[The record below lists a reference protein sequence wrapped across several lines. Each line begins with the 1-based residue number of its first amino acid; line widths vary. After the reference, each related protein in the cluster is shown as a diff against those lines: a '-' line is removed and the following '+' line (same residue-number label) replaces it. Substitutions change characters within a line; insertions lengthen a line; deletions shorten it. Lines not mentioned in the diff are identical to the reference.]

1 MASIIDDSKL
11 TCDEIIEK
19 TNNPNK
25 CCSNKLYF
33 SKFQDIVILLI
44 TIVLL
49 IAVVIYCS
57 LIKYKAKQKKKK
69 TKKNHINKCIIN
81 T

>member
-1 MASIIDDSKL
+1 MCAKKNFIWNPATCSCENGMM

-57 LIKYKAKQKKKK
+57 LIKYKAKQKKKPY
-69 TKKNHINKCIIN
+69 
-81 T
+81 